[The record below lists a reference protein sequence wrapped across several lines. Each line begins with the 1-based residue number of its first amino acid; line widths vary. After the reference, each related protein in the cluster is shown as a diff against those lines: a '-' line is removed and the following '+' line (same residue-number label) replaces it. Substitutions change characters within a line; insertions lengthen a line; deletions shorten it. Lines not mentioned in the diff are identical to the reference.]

1 MARTK
6 STPFQL
12 DLIRQKNDK
21 ARTERL
27 STLNQRIFTLAEQS
41 EYERKRGI
49 RLAIA
54 AQQARRQEIH
64 LIEDE
69 LDNQSSDSEE
79 ETDNSGSEEET
90 NTSFQTRNFDYI
102 VGIILGFI
110 LGFSACILLQ

>member
-6 STPFQL
+6 STPYQL
-12 DLIRQKNDK
+12 ELIRQQKDK
-21 ARTERL
+21 SRTERL
-27 STLNQRIFTLAEQS
+27 NALNQRIFTLAEQS

-54 AQQARRQEIH
+54 AQQARRQQIH

-69 LDNQSSDSEE
+69 LDDQSSESEE
-79 ETDNSGSEEET
+79 ETDKSGSEEET
-90 NTSFQTRNFDYI
+90 NTPFQIRNFDYI

-110 LGFSACILLQ
+110 LGFSASILLQ